1 MGNRKKQDGDCRVE
15 VQETNFAVKKVV
27 RSEAQRKEKVESMKK
42 KNKMAAV
49 STQED
54 NCAEASGK

>member
-1 MGNRKKQDGDCRVE
+1 
-15 VQETNFAVKKVV
+15 
-27 RSEAQRKEKVESMKK
+27 MKK

-54 NCAEASGK
+54 NCAEASGKWKREKSEEKSNARSPAGALYNPF